1 MKKDI
6 IVIILFCL
14 CIVACKQQAP
24 QTSKQSPQDSLM
36 VEQMQQKDSTIVAYV
51 KSINAIQG
59 SVDTLMR
66 EAKLLK
72 RHGEPIKSDTANIAD
87 ELRAIG
93 QQMIKNQKT
102 LAALEWKLKQSN
114 DKNDA
119 LVDLA
124 ENLSKQLNEKDSEIT
139 VIQQELARTRTS
151 LTNVVKQFNDSVYVI
166 AQQRAQMDI
175 MAIKGNTVY
184 YVTGTEKNLAN
195 EGIISNQGGVIGLGR
210 IPKLNGNMNSNGGFI
225 VSDLTTLKEISLEGS
240 FVELVT
246 PHPSRAY
253 KIISGSP
260 DKLLITDP
268 EDFWSKSKYMI
279 AVVR

>member
-1 MKKDI
+1 MKTNI
-6 IVIILFCL
+6 IVLLSLCL
-14 CIVACKQQAP
+14 YMVACKQQSP
-24 QTSKQSPQDSLM
+24 QALKESPQDSLM
-36 VEQMQQKDSTIVAYV
+36 VTQMQHKDSTIVAYV

-66 EAKLLK
+66 EAKILK
-72 RHGEPIKSDTANIAD
+72 RHGEPIKSDTSNIAD

-93 QQMIKNQKT
+93 QQMIKNQKA
-102 LAALEWKLKQSN
+102 LAVLEWKLKQSN
-114 DKNDA
+114 EKNDD

-124 ENLSKQLNEKDSEIT
+124 ENLSKQLNEKDSEIS

-151 LTNVVKQFNDSVYVI
+151 LTNVVKQFNDSVSVI
-166 AQQRAQMDI
+166 AEQRAQMDI

-210 IPKLNGNMNSNGGFI
+210 IPKLNGNMNSTSGF
-225 VSDLTTLKEISLEGS
+225 VGADLTTLKEIPLEGS

-246 PHPSRAY
+246 PHPDRAY
-253 KIISGSP
+253 KIIRGSP

>member
-1 MKKDI
+1 MKNL
-6 IVIILFCL
+6 ILVLIL
-14 CIVACKQQAP
+14 CACIFACKREVSQSAKAP
-24 QTSKQSPQDSLM
+24 VVDTLM
-36 VEQMQQKDSTIVAYV
+36 VQKVQQKDSTIMAYV

-93 QQMIKNQKT
+93 QQMIKNQKV
-102 LAALEWKLKQSN
+102 LATLEWKLKQSN
-114 DKNDA
+114 EKNDD

-151 LTNVVKQFNDSVYVI
+151 LTNVVKQFNDSVNVI

-210 IPKLNGNMNSNGGFI
+210 IPKLNGNMNSNGGF
-225 VSDLTTLKEISLEGS
+225 VVADLTTLKEISLEGS